1 MHTHTHA
8 RHCLIGCDGIHSWTR
23 KHVMRD
29 TQPLRYLGYIVVLGI
44 FDNAAFPLTQRRAFQ
59 AIMCHTL

>member
-1 MHTHTHA
+1 
-8 RHCLIGCDGIHSWTR
+8 
-23 KHVMRD
+23 MRD

-44 FDNAAFPLTQRRAFQ
+44 FHNAAFPLTQRRAFQ